1 MLNVIGN
8 WSIEIL
14 LQPILKI
21 QINSITMEGEIIK
34 NKRLRIKS
42 EGKEERVNES
52 TY

>member
-42 EGKEERVNES
+42 EGEEERVNES

>member
-1 MLNVIGN
+1 MFNVIGN

-42 EGKEERVNES
+42 EGEGGRMSLLTE
-52 TY
+52 